1 MNMYAVRSII
11 PALALALIANGL
23 FSVPAQAQ
31 AGSAAQTNAE
41 PETLGLNHIGLSVR
55 DLAATTSFFVDAL
68 GWKRAGGD
76 PDYPANFVTNG
87 ALFVT
92 LWQVTDP
99 ENAVEFNRKNNVGLH
114 HMAITVRDLE
124 TLHALHK
131 RFMAL
136 DDVTV
141 EFAPEF
147 LGNGPTTHMI
157 IREPSGIR
165 LEFIVPANRIK

>member
-1 MNMYAVRSII
+1 
-11 PALALALIANGL
+11 
-23 FSVPAQAQ
+23 
-31 AGSAAQTNAE
+31 
-41 PETLGLNHIGLSVR
+41 
-55 DLAATTSFFVDAL
+55 
-68 GWKRAGGD
+68 
-76 PDYPANFVTNG
+76 
-87 ALFVT
+87 
-92 LWQVTDP
+92 
-99 ENAVEFNRKNNVGLH
+99 
-114 HMAITVRDLE
+114 MAITVRDLE

>member
-1 MNMYAVRSII
+1 MRLKRTII
-11 PALALALIANGL
+11 TISALALMVGA
-23 FSVPAQAQ
+23 SAQAQ
-31 AGSAAQTNAE
+31 QNTKPESAVEA
-41 PETLGLNHIGLSVR
+41 ETLGLNHIGLSVSN
-55 DLAATTSFFVDAL
+55 LAATTAFFVDVL
-68 GWKRAGGD
+68 GWRRAGGD

-99 ENAVEFNRKNNVGLH
+99 DKAAPFDRKNNVGLH
-114 HMAITVRDLE
+114 HLAITVRDLE
-124 TLHALHK
+124 TLHMLHR

-136 DDVTV
+136 DNVQI

-157 IREPSGIR
+157 IREPSGLR
-165 LEFIVPANRIK
+165 LEFIVPTNRIKSPPQ